1 MQQADLLTQ
10 LEQIR
15 DALVDLADEFGLWA
29 VVHAIDEVLERY
41 DALYQRSRTPDG
53 EGSGRHYED
62 GTPAGPGPTGSVTA
76 TQLIHPF
83 RPW

>member
-15 DALVDLADEFGLWA
+15 DALVDLADEFGLWT

-41 DALYQRSRTPDG
+41 DKYSRRGAADHERGRRPSPDG
-53 EGSGRHYED
+53 CTASSESSGPSFTTSR
-62 GTPAGPGPTGSVTA
+62 S
-76 TQLIHPF
+76 HPI
-83 RPW
+83 RVR